1 MINKIH
7 VKELINLLIKLQNK
21 FNEEDKIAIRKLFVG
36 LVTPEWYYSDSY
48 TIEFNSIDWKKL
60 DNYDFIQNWIKKFN
74 LERIVDY
81 EDRFEKSFSSWY
93 QPYHFFSE
101 SKWGTHIRSD
111 AILRIAK
118 KFYKYCPNIEKN
130 LSESIKTGFLYV
142 YFHHQYHNII
152 ENSATLMEIKYNNP
166 NIYQKYYLNFY
177 SKALHSINC
186 IEEILAN
193 EYMIR
198 RMIEFNIDKEFLI
211 NGFQYLQEFQNF
223 DNNNDETKYLLEE
236 KLINQI
242 YSDSIKSSKKDLDQV
257 IKLIN
262 IKNNNYQNE
271 IPIWLHN
278 TPKPLH

>member
-1 MINKIH
+1 
-7 VKELINLLIKLQNK
+7 
-21 FNEEDKIAIRKLFVG
+21 
-36 LVTPEWYYSDSY
+36 
-48 TIEFNSIDWKKL
+48 
-60 DNYDFIQNWIKKFN
+60 
-74 LERIVDY
+74 
-81 EDRFEKSFSSWY
+81 
-93 QPYHFFSE
+93 
-101 SKWGTHIRSD
+101 
-111 AILRIAK
+111 
-118 KFYKYCPNIEKN
+118 
-130 LSESIKTGFLYV
+130 
-142 YFHHQYHNII
+142 
-152 ENSATLMEIKYNNP
+152 
-166 NIYQKYYLNFY
+166 
-177 SKALHSINC
+177 
-186 IEEILAN
+186 
-193 EYMIR
+193 MIR